1 MRWQALPAWAQHC
14 LVCVVEMEENA
25 RRLEDWTT
33 FWRCPEELLA
43 ITQESQKLD
52 DALTEVHAGSS
63 VASII
68 SKSGLHQQSAQQP
81 REASKQGPPNLS
93 NLQLQVIACLFALW
107 KSRPASLFCE
117 GVKIKLTAVSSYFSD
132 ILAHFPHVAQDAI
145 SFLLPFG
152 KLQKSWP
159 NEIDLVELVL
169 TVIRMRWTLLNLSC
183 RALLDTLVSHNPSNG
198 SDFSKMICLDL
209 PIHSL
214 LHGFNTA
221 VAE

>member
-1 MRWQALPAWAQHC
+1 MLDHPSPALSVRVGCSSKVRNSQGKLPNKVLQIYQICSFRSLPVYSPFEKVGPQA
-14 LVCVVEMEENA
+14 
-25 RRLEDWTT
+25 
-33 FWRCPEELLA
+33 F
-43 ITQESQKLD
+43 
-52 DALTEVHAGSS
+52 
-63 VASII
+63 
-68 SKSGLHQQSAQQP
+68 
-81 REASKQGPPNLS
+81 
-93 NLQLQVIACLFALW
+93 
-107 KSRPASLFCE
+107 FCE

-152 KLQKSWP
+152 KLQKSWA